1 MVSYDMDIPSL
12 VLRPVTEN
20 DLGRLVVRMGGW
32 TKNLPNI
39 PMPTGVFFFRQ
50 QIYTTVKVDGATPKR
65 WRIVRGHGKPMELAS
80 HRSFPGGI
88 IKL

>member
-39 PMPTGVFFFRQ
+39 PMPTGVLFFGDNKYIPQ
-50 QIYTTVKVDGATPKR
+50 
-65 WRIVRGHGKPMELAS
+65 
-80 HRSFPGGI
+80 
-88 IKL
+88 